1 MGEAIELYFE
11 SVMQWSYNDGFFY
24 ITGRDIICIITGLFL
39 GIVIMGVGVIID
51 DCIERRINN
60 VR

>member
-24 ITGRDIICIITGLFL
+24 ITGREIICFITGLVL
-39 GIVIMGVGVIID
+39 GTVIMGVGVIID
-51 DCIERRINN
+51 DCIERRIKH
-60 VR
+60 V

>member
-1 MGEAIELYFE
+1 MGEAIELYFD

-24 ITGRDIICIITGLFL
+24 ITGRDIICLIAGLFL

-51 DCIERRINN
+51 DCIERRIKH
-60 VR
+60 V

>member
-1 MGEAIELYFE
+1 MGEAIELYFD

-39 GIVIMGVGVIID
+39 GIVIMGIGVIID
-51 DCIERRINN
+51 DCIERRIKH
-60 VR
+60 V